1 MDMPSRLLLLVEVA
15 ELGSF
20 TEAAKR
26 RKLDR
31 SVISKHVARLEEELG
46 VRLVNRSTR
55 SLSLTHAGRAML
67 EQGRSLREWM
77 SNTQT
82 LAENLQGS
90 PQGQLRFNAPGLLGT
105 RLGFEAVR
113 RFRSA
118 YPEVEVEMML
128 EDRPVDLIGEGF
140 DVALRIGELEAS
152 NLVASPLAAN
162 HVMIGAS
169 PDFLRR
175 HGEPTSL
182 SALSRLPA
190 LTWSS
195 HHAEVDYLQYRDAQG
210 ALQQITLNSQL
221 RTNEIEVIK
230 RGIIDGL
237 GIGILPAC
245 GIDDEVLEGLIVPV
259 MIDLPL
265 ERFGMINLLYPHRDV
280 PLRTRLFM
288 QIVKELVGDPPVWEA
303 RIPGFA
309 TMYGKQSQA

>member
-55 SLSLTHAGRAML
+55 SLSLTHAGQAML

-90 PQGQLRFNAPGLLGT
+90 PQGSLRINAPGLLGT
-105 RLGFEAVR
+105 RIGFEAVR

-140 DVALRIGELEAS
+140 DVALRIGELEDS
-152 NLVASPLAAN
+152 NLVASSLAPN
-162 HVMIGAS
+162 QLLIGAS
-169 PDFLRR
+169 PDFLKR
-175 HGEPTSL
+175 HGEPMSL

-195 HHAEVDYLQYRDAQG
+195 HHAKVDYLRYLDPQG
-210 ALQQITLNSQL
+210 GRQQLTLNSQL

-230 RGIIDGL
+230 QGIVAGM

-259 MIDLPL
+259 MTDLPL

-309 TMYGKQSQA
+309 TMYGKAGLP